1 MRTPESL
8 QDVLDSYPSLVDH
21 LYGNRKGSVLKDAVL
36 RQPTQFV
43 APEFTSWRDE
53 QMAWRTGI
61 AFYDQSF
68 HMTTTYIRGKDAQ
81 RLVSNLAVNSFA
93 TFGVD
98 RSRHLVMCSPDGYL
112 IGDGILYCLAP
123 DELCLVGRAAG
134 HNWVRFNA
142 QAEGYDVTIEEDE
155 FFSDNPDGRR
165 SMYRYQ
171 VEGPD
176 APALIEQLTGAPL
189 PAAPKLHILHVTIA
203 GHQVSAMRHTMAGN
217 PGAEFFGPW
226 DEGPAVKAAILEA
239 GAAFNM
245 KRVGSLAYF
254 TNALELGWIP
264 RPVPAIFT
272 GEALRPFREW
282 LPATAPEATWALGGS
297 YDAPNI
303 EDYYFTPWELG
314 YGNVIKFDHDFIGR
328 ETLERSATTEHR
340 QKVTLVWNPADVAHV
355 IEGYMRAEELP
366 PLYLELP
373 RATYSTWQYDAVL
386 NGDGQ
391 KIGAST
397 YAGMIWGERSM
408 LSLAI
413 VEPQYATPGT
423 EVSII
428 WGEPDGGT
436 RSSAWLE
443 PHRQMQIRATVAPA
457 PIGKHFSNH

>member
-1 MRTPESL
+1 MTAQTPTRSL
-8 QDVLDSYPSLVDH
+8 QDVLDSSPSFVDH

-53 QMAWRTGI
+53 QLSWRNGI

-68 HMTTTYIRGKDAQ
+68 HMNTTYVRGKDAQ
-81 RLVSNLAVNSFA
+81 RLVSDLAVNSFA

-98 RSRHLVMCSPDGYL
+98 RSRHLVLASPDGYL
-112 IGDGILYCLAP
+112 VGDGILYCLAP
-123 DELCLVGRAAG
+123 DELALVGRASG
-134 HNWVRFNA
+134 HNYVRYTA
-142 QAEGYDVTIEEDE
+142 QTGGYDVSLEEDE

-165 SMYRYQ
+165 TMYRYQ

-176 APALIEQLTGAPL
+176 APALIEKLTGAPL
-189 PAAPKLHILHVTIA
+189 PKAPKLHILHVTIA
-203 GHQVSAMRHTMAGN
+203 GKQVSAMQHTMAGN

-226 DEGPAVKAAILEA
+226 DEGPAVKEAILKA
-239 GAAFNM
+239 GEEFNM
-245 KRVGSLAYF
+245 RRVGSLAYF

-272 GEALRPFREW
+272 APELRPFREW

-297 YDAPNI
+297 YDEPNI
-303 EDYYFTPWELG
+303 EDYYFTPWEIG
-314 YGNVIKFDHDFIGR
+314 YGNVVKFDHDFVGR
-328 ETLERSATTEHR
+328 EALERSANDEHR
-340 QKVTLVWNPADVAHV
+340 QKVTLVWNPEDVGRV
-355 IEGYMRAEELP
+355 IAAYLHPDETP

-386 NGDGQ
+386 NGQGQ

-397 YAGMIWGERSM
+397 YTGMIWGERSM

-423 EVSII
+423 EVTVV
-428 WGEPDGGT
+428 WGEPDGGA
-436 RSSAWLE
+436 RSRPWLE
-443 PHRQMQIRATVAPA
+443 DHRQMEIRATVAPT
-457 PIGKHFSNH
+457 PIGKR